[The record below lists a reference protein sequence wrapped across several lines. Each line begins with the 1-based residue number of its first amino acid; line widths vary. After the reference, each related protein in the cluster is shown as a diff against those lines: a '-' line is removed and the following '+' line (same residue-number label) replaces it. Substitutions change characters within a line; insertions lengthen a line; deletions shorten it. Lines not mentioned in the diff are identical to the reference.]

1 MGPGMPHVQIP
12 RPSGQVKLSG
22 GGIKAFFASL
32 CTLLWQVAHSGV
44 LASSD
49 AGHSD
54 EEKWI
59 DPEMGLRCLLSLVQ
73 FMATLVEKMM
83 NHQVW
88 RYPIFGQ
95 NEMWFHSLS
104 KPRIVG
110 HVFINLQSNQQPP
123 NSTTWPIA
131 INWHFQLG

>member
-1 MGPGMPHVQIP
+1 MSPGMPHVQIP
-12 RPSGQVKLSG
+12 RPSGQVKLS

-59 DPEMGLRCLLSLVQ
+59 DPEMGLRCLLSLLQ
-73 FMATLVEKMM
+73 FLATLVEKMM

-95 NEMWFHSLS
+95 TEMWSHSLS

-110 HVFINLQSNQQPP
+110 HVFINLQSNQ
-123 NSTTWPIA
+123 
-131 INWHFQLG
+131 